1 MPFWLI
7 LGFGITF
14 VLHEIRNLNNNL
26 NPKLKILIK
35 MVKQHQ
41 GPRFF
46 NGLLEDVLN
55 GNTARFFRD
64 EALNDNWVRNAQ
76 QVPVNVKENETGYS
90 ISVVAPGIAKEDL
103 KLQVNDK
110 VLTISFDQSED
121 QKKEEGKWLRHE
133 FKVRSFKRS
142 FTLGDQVDTEK
153 ISAKFENGILNL
165 DLPKKEAAIATN
177 KVIDIV

>member
-1 MPFWLI
+1 
-7 LGFGITF
+7 
-14 VLHEIRNLNNNL
+14 
-26 NPKLKILIK
+26 
-35 MVKQHQ
+35 MVKQNHMA
-41 GPRFF
+41 RSF
-46 NGLLEDVLN
+46 NGLLEDLLN
-55 GNTARFFRD
+55 GHTGRYFRD
-64 EALNDNWVRNAQ
+64 EAANDNWIRNAH

-103 KLQVNDK
+103 KLQVTDK
-110 VLTISFDQSED
+110 VLTISFEQSEE

-177 KVIDIV
+177 KVIDIA